1 MADVESARRIPGVG
15 AATMSLSGRAA
26 ARSGGVE
33 HDVAVTLGTA
43 DLPDF
48 VNLEIGAGR
57 FFSPIEASRNAPVVV
72 INHALAREL
81 APGRDPLA
89 MVGKEIQL
97 GGRIRRVV
105 GILARDEFEELDD
118 PSFAAYAPIRA
129 AKAVLG
135 PPSGGRYT
143 PTLQLKAPTVEAV
156 LPLREAVV
164 DWLASRYVR
173 WSERVRVT
181 VGLENLA
188 QMEQGILIAKLFIG
202 SLVGISLLVGGI
214 GIMNVL
220 LASVT
225 ERTREIGIR
234 KAVGAR
240 RSDIRTQFLAESVA
254 IAVAG
259 TGIGLVMGLI
269 LAAIVTAVISWL
281 AGVSV
286 TPVLSVG
293 TVLLAVVSSS
303 VVGLV
308 FGTYP
313 ARQAADLAPIQA
325 IAHE

>member
-1 MADVESARRIPGVG
+1 
-15 AATMSLSGRAA
+15 
-26 ARSGGVE
+26 
-33 HDVAVTLGTA
+33 
-43 DLPDF
+43 
-48 VNLEIGAGR
+48 
-57 FFSPIEASRNAPVVV
+57 V

-105 GILARDEFEELDD
+105 GILARDRFEELDD

-259 TGIGLVMGLI
+259 TGIGLVIGLI
-269 LAAIVTAVISWL
+269 LAALVTAVISWL

-293 TVLLAVVSSS
+293 TVLIAVVSSS

-313 ARQAADLAPIQA
+313 ARQAANLAPIQA